1 MKTILFLL
9 YINANHFLAAHS
21 FEGNVTVTAVADT
34 VTAVA
39 DTVAVVADIASD
51 VVGSA
56 PADDDTASAVAVGTA
71 VVEDIV
77 VAVVERIGAA
87 VEGIAS
93 AVVIEFAAD
102 CKRKMVEIHSDH
114 SKESFPLP
122 VGLTR
127 HEGQTGCKERE
138 LHQRM
143 PVVLQV

>member
-102 CKRKMVEIHSDH
+102 CKRKMVEIH
-114 SKESFPLP
+114 
-122 VGLTR
+122 
-127 HEGQTGCKERE
+127 
-138 LHQRM
+138 
-143 PVVLQV
+143 